1 VIGEAMVKTI
11 ARIATQSLV
20 IGAIGAGVVAS
31 HEGAPDHTVTQA
43 QFDRWKTELSNWG
56 RWGKEDQKG
65 TLNLITPAKRKQ
77 AAALVKDGVAISLAR
92 NADTSKSIDNA
103 NPYESIMRPVGPSS
117 SGDRISVS
125 FHGYAHTHLDALGHH
140 FIDGKLY
147 NGFSRDEYVTQE
159 KGAQKGAIINAKDG
173 IFTRGVLVDIP
184 RMKGVPY
191 LEPGTPIY
199 VEDLE
204 AWEKYA
210 SVKISAGDA
219 VFIRTGRWLRR
230 AKLGPWNVGEQAAGL
245 DASVLPWIRKR
256 DIAILGSESAL
267 SVKPIPASSPITNPD
282 DYLPVHNFVLVVLGM
297 NLLDD
302 CDLDALAEAAAT
314 RKRWEFL
321 VTASP
326 LPIVLGTGSPINPT
340 AVF

>member
-1 VIGEAMVKTI
+1 VWTDVHLKVIGEAMVKTI

-191 LEPGTPIY
+191 LEPGKVRQCQDIRRRCR
-199 VEDLE
+199 VHSNGAVAAKSQARSLE
-204 AWEKYA
+204 RR
-210 SVKISAGDA
+210 
-219 VFIRTGRWLRR
+219 RTGGWPRRLRAAVDQEAR
-230 AKLGPWNVGEQAAGL
+230 YCDSWQRIGAECQA
-245 DASVLPWIRKR
+245 DTSQQ
-256 DIAILGSESAL
+256 
-267 SVKPIPASSPITNPD
+267 PD
-282 DYLPVHNFVLVVLGM
+282 YEP
-297 NLLDD
+297 
-302 CDLDALAEAAAT
+302 
-314 RKRWEFL
+314 
-321 VTASP
+321 
-326 LPIVLGTGSPINPT
+326 
-340 AVF
+340 